1 MKAGASCRGEVQER
15 KMRKREAC
23 ETVQRDQKIMEIDQP
38 SLRKQARHV
47 GVRCKREGRGRE
59 RRMRRKDEE
68 EREGR
73 GGMK

>member
-1 MKAGASCRGEVQER
+1 VKAGASCRGEVQER

-47 GVRCKREGRGRE
+47 GVRCKREG
-59 RRMRRKDEE
+59 
-68 EREGR
+68 
-73 GGMK
+73 